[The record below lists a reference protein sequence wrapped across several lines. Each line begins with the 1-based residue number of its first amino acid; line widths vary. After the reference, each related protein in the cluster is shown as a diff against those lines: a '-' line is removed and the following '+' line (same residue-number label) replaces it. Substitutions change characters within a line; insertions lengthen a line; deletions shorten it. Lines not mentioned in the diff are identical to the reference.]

1 MIFSVKPA
9 AWQTACQVLLMT
21 EACKILRTSAF
32 LKDWMVNVNLSCC
45 VTWLIAFCLS
55 DVSLTHIGSSFMNF
69 LHCLLSCAVW
79 VAVCRSTTSIF
90 LTVITYDVDLR
101 FLCPPRLLLPWT
113 YPFIA
118 VWKPVLAH
126 SNDMSQKIQMP
137 PLNSVDIFNLTS
149 PESLFCSLSLFVT
162 PSIMHRHALLLVC
175 WWWFYWTL
183 ARPISSVVTTTSI
196 ILGSSKIRN
205 RDILVPA
212 YPVCSRNWP
221 VERMLSSCFL
231 SVFVYCS
238 STERSFSGQSTADLV
253 YVLKSSLPSVIMSLK
268 MTYVNI
274 EFNGIIIL
282 FLTWFVCFQLTTY
295 RYWV

>member
-1 MIFSVKPA
+1 M
-9 AWQTACQVLLMT
+9 M

-55 DVSLTHIGSSFMNF
+55 DGNLSWLILMTCPKYFR
-69 LHCLLSCAVW
+69 CLCWILW
-79 VAVCRSTTSIF
+79 IIPIF
-90 LTVITYDVDLR
+90 
-101 FLCPPRLLLPWT
+101 
-113 YPFIA
+113 
-118 VWKPVLAH
+118 H
-126 SNDMSQKIQMP
+126 
-137 PLNSVDIFNLTS
+137 
-149 PESLFCSLSLFVT
+149 SLFLFVT
-162 PSIMHRHALLLVC
+162 PSILHRHALSLVC
-175 WWWFYWTL
+175 WWWFYWTF
-183 ARPISSVVTTTSI
+183 ARLISSVVTTTSI
-196 ILGSSKIRN
+196 RLGSSKMRN
-205 RDILVPA
+205 RDVLVPA
-212 YPVCSRNWP
+212 YRVCSRNWP
-221 VERMLSSCFL
+221 VEWMLSSCFL

-238 STERSFSGQSTADLV
+238 TTERSFSGQSTADLV